1 MPGKPE
7 SVSWGSDMYRFD
19 ISKAV
24 LRLSSAAIVMFSAC
38 GPAVSGG
45 FEVREQSSYFQGVS
59 FAGAAAGGNNLSSI
73 FWNPAASAYVGYGLV
88 TDSSYSLLSVKSEIN
103 ATGLSNVP
111 PGVNCGTFDCS
122 VDIGGAALVP
132 ASYMAYRM
140 DSRTVFALA
149 MNSQFGTSIKPDNRE
164 WIGQLH
170 ARSAKLF
177 SFNANPS
184 ASYEIAPGLAVGV
197 GLQVQFLD
205 LMHLRSASNLAV
217 PTDVSNTLSGD
228 DIGVGFTAGINWR
241 PNPGTSIGLGYR
253 SSIKHTLDGSLS
265 GPAVGGGSVPITAD
279 VTTPDK
285 VTFSFSQAVN
295 PAFRVMGTV
304 EWTKWS
310 ELGVVPIDP
319 VGLRLDFQWHD
330 GWLFALGGEWNINPK
345 LTLRAGAAYEIS
357 PVQDPTERLVQ
368 IPDADRIWASIGGTY
383 QYSDT
388 VAVNFGYSHVFV
400 QDATLQRNLT
410 TGTPPTLFADTKSSV
425 DVFSV
430 GLTMKWGG
438 PPPGLK

>member
-1 MPGKPE
+1 
-7 SVSWGSDMYRFD
+7 MYRVDGF
-19 ISKAV
+19 KAV
-24 LRLSSAAIVMFSAC
+24 LRASAAITTMLSVT
-38 GPAVSGG
+38 GPVLAGG
-45 FEVREQSSYFQGVS
+45 FEVREQSAYFQGLS

-73 FWNPAASAYVGYGLV
+73 FWNPAASAYVGPGLV
-88 TDSSYSLLSVKSEIN
+88 VDSSYSLLHVKSQIN
-103 ATGLSNVP
+103 ATHLSNVP
-111 PGVNCGTFDCS
+111 PGVNCATFDCS
-122 VDIGGAALVP
+122 VDIGGFALVP
-132 ASYMAYRM
+132 ASYMAYRL

-149 MNSQFGTSIKPDNRE
+149 MNSQFGTSVKPDNRE

-177 SFNANPS
+177 SVNVNPS
-184 ASYEIAPGLAVGV
+184 VSYEIAPGLSVGV
-197 GLQVQFLD
+197 GLQVQLLD
-205 LMHLRSASNLAV
+205 LMHLRSASNLGV

-253 SSIKHTLDGSLS
+253 SSVKHSLEGTLN
-265 GPAVGGGSVPITAD
+265 GPAVGGGSFPITAD

-285 VTFSFSQAVN
+285 ATFSFSQAVN
-295 PAFRVMGTV
+295 SDFRVLGTV
-304 EWTKWS
+304 EWTRWS
-310 ELGVVPIDP
+310 VLGVVPINP

-330 GWLFALGGEWNINPK
+330 GWLFALGGEWNVNPK
-345 LTLRAGAAYEIS
+345 LKLRAGAAYEIS

-383 QYSDT
+383 QFSDT
-388 VAVNFGYSHVFV
+388 MAFNFGYSHVFV

-430 GLTMKWGG
+430 GFTMKLGG
-438 PPPGLK
+438 LFDLK

>member
-1 MPGKPE
+1 
-7 SVSWGSDMYRFD
+7 MYRVDGF
-19 ISKAV
+19 KAV
-24 LRLSSAAIVMFSAC
+24 LRASAAVTAVFCVSGSAM
-38 GPAVSGG
+38 AGG
-45 FEVREQSSYFQGVS
+45 FEVREQSSYFQGTS
-59 FAGAAAGGNNLSSI
+59 FAGAAAGGNSLSSI

-88 TDSSYSLLSVKSEIN
+88 TDSSYSLLNVKSQIN
-103 ATGLSNVP
+103 ATQLTGVP

-132 ASYMAYRM
+132 ASYMAYRL

-177 SFNANPS
+177 SINANPS
-184 ASYEIAPGLAVGV
+184 LSYEVAPGLSVGV
-197 GLQVQFLD
+197 GMQVQLLD
-205 LMHLRSASNLAV
+205 LMHLRSASNLAA
-217 PTDVSNTLSGD
+217 PDVSNTISGD

-253 SSIKHTLDGSLS
+253 SSVKHSLDGSLS
-265 GPAVGGGSVPITAD
+265 GPVVGGGSVPISAD

-285 VTFSFSQAVN
+285 VTFSFSQEMN

-304 EWTKWS
+304 EWTRWS
-310 ELGVVPIDP
+310 ALGVIPIDP
-319 VGLRLDFQWHD
+319 VGLGLDFQWHD
-330 GWLFALGGEWNINPK
+330 GWLFALGGEWNVSSK
-345 LTLRAGAAYEIS
+345 LVLRAGAAYEIS
-357 PVQDPTERLVQ
+357 PVQDASERLVQ
-368 IPDADRIWASIGGTY
+368 IPDADRIWLSIGGTY
-383 QYSDT
+383 QFT
-388 VAVNFGYSHVFV
+388 ETMAFNFGYSHVFV
-400 QDATLQRNLT
+400 EDASLERNLT
-410 TGTPPTLFADTKSSV
+410 TGTPPTLLADTSSSV

-438 PPPGLK
+438 PPEMK